1 MRATALLLLAAGA
14 LGYSPSRMAP
24 ASAAGIRR
32 AAAPVAGFFD
42 DIGKIVDYN
51 IKYAGAAMSK
61 LFDDRTARASH
72 ILFKCASRPPEYRLP
87 LNN

>member
-14 LGYSPSRMAP
+14 LGYSPSRLAP
-24 ASAAGIRR
+24 AGTRR